1 MTEISRHLYLNE
13 EITDESVIGIIK
25 HINLINDI
33 DDDEEESIIGMA
45 QSLITQGIIEPSDIK
60 IPEREPIM
68 LEINC
73 GGGSLSAG
81 FMLITAIENSIT
93 PIIGYATGYCMS
105 MAVAVLASCNFKMSN
120 RFASFMI
127 HDVAG
132 GFFGKF
138 GELKPYLG
146 HADRGRENYKEV
158 IVTGTRI
165 SSETLEGLMSRNH
178 DYFFSPDEALE
189 YGIVDGIDIN
199 GIDLDLFAE
208 KVYGILPEEIA
219 EVEEIDNDDIDSMVV
234 YSDDKPLGFSNFDVK
249 E

>member
-1 MTEISRHLYLNE
+1 MTEINRHLYLNE
-13 EITDESVIGIIK
+13 EITDNSVMDLIK
-25 HINLINDI
+25 KINLINDI
-33 DDDEEESIIGMA
+33 DDGEEEDIVGMA
-45 QSLITQGIIEPSDIK
+45 QSLISKGIIDNSDIK
-60 IPEREPIM
+60 IPEREPII

-105 MAVAVLASCNFKMSN
+105 MAVAVLASCDFKMSN

-127 HDVAG
+127 HDIAG

-158 IVTGTRI
+158 IVTGTGLDLD
-165 SSETLEGLMSRNH
+165 TLEGLMSRNH

-208 KVYGILPEEIA
+208 KVYGILPEVI
-219 EVEEIDNDDIDSMVV
+219 EETE
-234 YSDDKPLGFSNFDVK
+234 YSDEPEDTEDCISVDIYANDTKVETK
-249 E
+249 